1 MNDKATVLI
10 VEDEILVALRM
21 EMDLS
26 NLGYEIYEPVSTGE
40 KAVKMVKET
49 SPDVVL
55 MDIRLAGDIDG
66 LEAAQAIRTFSP
78 VPIIFVTGYPNESLK
93 ERAENLKPASYLI
106 KPVLMH
112 EVQSAIEGILR
123 RASR

>member
-1 MNDKATVLI
+1 MTDKARVLI

-26 NLGYEIYEPVSTGE
+26 KLGYQIYEPVSTGE
-40 KAVKMVKET
+40 KAIKMVKEEP
-49 SPDVVL
+49 PDVVL

-66 LEAAQAIRTFSP
+66 LETAQEIRAFSP
-78 VPIIFVTGYPNESLK
+78 IPIIFVTGYPNESLK
-93 ERAENLKPASYLI
+93 EQAANLKPAAYLT

-112 EVQSAIEGILR
+112 EVQSAIETILEKPG
-123 RASR
+123 